1 MTKINTNVPSL
12 RGLRSLAQANKLLE
26 QSLTRLSTG
35 LQINTGKDN
44 PSGLIASETLRSQ
57 LTVIGQSIKN
67 TNRANNV
74 IATADSALG
83 EIATLLNQVRGLVQ
97 EGLNVGALSPEE
109 IEANQGQIDAALN
122 AINRISA
129 NTSFAGAKLIDGSK
143 SFVTQMT
150 AVDSAKL
157 DDFQINQALFGSNA
171 TILID
176 ATITTIASK
185 GELFYDSISGGGG
198 LASSTTLEI
207 SGAKGTDVLFF
218 GATSTLD
225 NIETAVDVLTDN
237 TGVEASKTIAVYGS
251 ILIDSTPVDSDVT
264 LTDIRTTNDD
274 NAENITQ
281 VLKVEILAAGALDT
295 LGVTSSSTATEL
307 KLTITLET
315 DAGSLVLSDAS
326 DVKALLE
333 INLNSSDFVSVTM
346 EGTGAGT
353 VDASLAVVNITSGA
367 VDAFLVFRSSEF
379 GSDQFVD
386 ISVLQGTFATVALS
400 IGGSASAR
408 DEGTDIVATIN
419 GQLADGKGL
428 KASVTTSLLEANVTF
443 TSADNVANTNAR
455 ITITGGGSLF
465 QIGQEVSAA
474 GQVGVGIEG
483 INTARLGG
491 VTGKLYELGSGGGRA
506 LADVTPGGAQGAD
519 LVQII
524 KEALDDVTGLRGR
537 LGAMQ
542 KNVFD
547 TNITTLGVALESISE
562 ARSQIIDTDFAAE
575 TAALTRAQILTQS
588 GIAVLTIA
596 NQNPSQV
603 LALLG

>member
-1 MTKINTNVPSL
+1 
-12 RGLRSLAQANKLLE
+12 
-26 QSLTRLSTG
+26 
-35 LQINTGKDN
+35 
-44 PSGLIASETLRSQ
+44 
-57 LTVIGQSIKN
+57 
-67 TNRANNV
+67 
-74 IATADSALG
+74 
-83 EIATLLNQVRGLVQ
+83 
-97 EGLNVGALSPEE
+97 LNVGALSPEE

-143 SFVTQMT
+143 SFVTQLTT
-150 AVDSAKL
+150 ADAAKL
-157 DDFQINQALFGSNA
+157 DDFQINQALFGSSA

-176 ATITTIASK
+176 TTITTIASK

-198 LASSTTLEI
+198 LASATTLEI

-237 TGVEASKTIAVYGS
+237 TGVEASKTTAVYGS
-251 ILIDSTPVDSDVT
+251 KLVASAGSNNDLTF
-264 LTDIRTTNDD
+264 TDIRTTNDD

-281 VLKVEILAAGALDT
+281 ILKVEIVDKTPTST

-307 KLTITLET
+307 KLTITLGT
-315 DAGSLVLSDAS
+315 DGLNVVTSDALE
-326 DVKALLE
+326 VIALLAADA
-333 INLNSSDFVSVTM
+333 NSSAFVSVTV
-346 EGTGAGT
+346 EGTGAGF
-353 VDASLAVVNITSGA
+353 VDENQAAVNITSGA
-367 VDAFLVFRSSEF
+367 VDAFLVFRSKDF

-386 ISVLQGTFATVALS
+386 INVLQGTFSTVALS
-400 IGGSASAR
+400 IGGATSAR
-408 DEGTDIVATIN
+408 DTGSDIVATIN

-491 VTGKLYELGSGGGRA
+491 VTGKLYELGSGGGKA
-506 LADVTPGGAQGAD
+506 LADVKPGGAQGAD
-519 LVQII
+519 LVAII

-562 ARSQIIDTDFAAE
+562 ARSEIIDTDFAAE

-603 LALLG
+603 LSLLG